1 MPGVPKKLKK
11 KLILKDVDSPPKT
24 IPEPVSN
31 PVTET
36 VKEEESYKK
45 EDFESNDTELKNREE
60 LTRDENEYDYL
71 YPNLDD
77 PNFNIKLTER
87 KEFFD
92 TRYDGTVHDVAEYS
106 DKICNAEFELAP
118 HQLFVRNF
126 LSFQTPYNSLLL
138 YHGLGTG
145 KTCSAISV
153 AEEMRD
159 YLKQMGIVQRI
170 IVVASPNVQDNF
182 KLQLFDERKLQLID
196 GLWNIKSCTGNKYL
210 KEINPMTMKGLSK
223 EKVIRQIK
231 RIINVSYL
239 FLGYIEFS
247 NYISKKSQV
256 KSDVSDKIKAS
267 IVKKKLKNLFNNR
280 LIIIDEIHNIRI
292 SDDNQDKRVA
302 QELYKLVQNV
312 DHLRLL
318 LLSATPMYNSYKEI
332 IWLVNLMN
340 VNDKRSPIDIK
351 NVFNNDGSFKVNEEG
366 EEIGKELLA
375 RKATGYVSFVR
386 GDNPYTF
393 PYRIWPIE
401 FSPENT
407 FSKIE
412 EPVKQLNGRELI
424 QNIEMLSLY
433 LTNNGE
439 VQQKG
444 YDYIISRLYSG
455 DSDGKNP
462 DVQVS
467 FENMEAFGY
476 TLLQKPLE
484 SLNMVYPDDRLDQK
498 DIKFDPKE
506 LVGKTGLARIMKS
519 VETSSP
525 LTRGG
530 FEYKTEKY
538 GRIFSPAE
546 IGKYSGKIK
555 SICDQIIGSTG
566 VVMIY
571 SQYIDGGL
579 VPIALALEELGFTRG
594 GNVNSLFKTPPTE
607 RIDALTFKPQSE
619 MESDFNP
626 ARYAMITGDKALSPN
641 NVDEFKLSTDTDN
654 RYGKN
659 IKVVLISQAGSEGLD
674 FKFIRQ
680 VHILEPW
687 YNMNR
692 IEQIIG
698 RAVRNCSHKDL
709 PFNERNVQIF
719 LHGSINRDKTIEAAD
734 IYVYRLAEV
743 KALQIGLV
751 SRLLKEISVDCLL
764 NFEQMGFTVEQ
775 MQQTVKQLLSNGKII
790 DYAIGDR
797 PYTSICDYMSK
808 CSYTCNPMKK
818 ITEEDTHLDTF
829 SEAFIL
835 MNTDKIIQKIKD
847 LMKERFFYYK
857 TDLIKYI
864 TIQKKYPLVQINA
877 ALNQLVEDKN
887 EYITDKYGRLG
898 NLINID
904 TLYLF
909 QPIELTNHKTSI
921 YDRSVPLEFKRTSL
935 EIDLP
940 NKISESIIAEPDKK
954 NMLNVE
960 ASVTLLTRLESQW
973 TEATT
978 EQLVPRGNKSWFKFC
993 SLVIKQM
1000 EDAGIDKKIVLSIL
1014 RDRMIEELEF
1024 EEHLLLLNYYEK
1036 NKDNTFLESLIEY
1049 FKQYEMT
1056 AKKTRGILLQNKG
1069 ILQLVVASK
1078 KEEQVVWK
1086 LGEGEDY
1093 IDLEAPIIKMKDSL
1107 LPIKSKLN
1115 SLVGFM
1121 ISFKKEFMVF
1131 KVKDLTGVRA
1141 SKALRVDQAGK
1152 NITVKILNDILGAE
1166 VYTTES
1172 KVNQKVL
1179 CIMIEFY
1186 LRFFQKEF
1194 KNNKTWFLTPSEAIL
1209 VNIEKV

>member
-1 MPGVPKKLKK
+1 MPGPPKKLKK
-11 KLILKDVDSPPKT
+11 KLVLKDVESTPPP

-31 PVTET
+31 PVIET
-36 VKEEESYKK
+36 VKEEELYKK
-45 EDFESNDTELKNREE
+45 EDFESNDIELKNREE
-60 LTRDENEYDYL
+60 LTRDENEYSYL
-71 YPNLDD
+71 YPNIDD
-77 PNFNIKLTER
+77 PNFNIKITER

-92 TRYDGTVHDVAEYS
+92 TRYDGTIKDVEEYS

-340 VNDKRSPIDIK
+340 MNDKRSTIDIK
-351 NVFNNDGSFKVNEEG
+351 NVFNNDGSFKMNDEG
-366 EEIGKELLA
+366 EEIGRELLA

-393 PYRIWPIE
+393 PYRIWPME
-401 FSPENT
+401 FAPDNT

-412 EPVKQLNGRELI
+412 EPVKQLNGRELV

-444 YDYIISRLYSG
+444 YDYIISTLY
-455 DSDGKNP
+455 SDGKNP
-462 DVQVS
+462 DVQLS

-484 SLNMVYPDDRLDQK
+484 SLNIVYPDDRLDQE

-519 VETSSP
+519 VESSST
-525 LTRGG
+525 LTRSG

-626 ARYAMITGDKALSPN
+626 ARYAMITGDKSLSPN

-698 RAVRNCSHKDL
+698 RAVRNCSHKNL
-709 PFNERNVQIF
+709 PFKERNVQIF
-719 LHGSINRDKTIEAAD
+719 LHGSINRDKSIEAAD

-797 PYTSICDYMSK
+797 PYTAICDYMSK
-808 CSYTCNPMKK
+808 CSYTCNPTKK
-818 ITEEDTHLDTF
+818 ITEEDTNLDTF

-857 TDLIKYI
+857 ADLIKYI
-864 TIQKKYPLVQINA
+864 TIQKEYPLVQINA

-909 QPIELTNHKTSI
+909 QPIELTNHETSI

-935 EIDLP
+935 QIDLP
-940 NKISESIIAEPDKK
+940 NQISESIIVEPDKK
-954 NMLNVE
+954 NLVDME
-960 ASVTLLTRLESQW
+960 AAVTLLARLQSQW

-978 EQLVPRGNKSWFKFC
+978 EQLVPRGNKSWYKFC

-1000 EDAGIDKKIVLSIL
+1000 EDAGIEKKLVLSIL

-1024 EEHLLLLNYYEK
+1024 EDQLLLLNYYER
-1036 NKDNTFLESLIEY
+1036 NKDNTFLEGLIEY
-1049 FKQYEMT
+1049 FKEYEMKE
-1056 AKKTRGILLQNKG
+1056 KKTTGILLQNKG

-1078 KEEQVVWK
+1078 KQEQVIWQ
-1086 LGEGEDY
+1086 LGQGEDY
-1093 IDLEAPIIKMKDSL
+1093 IDLEAPIIKIKDSL

-1152 NITVKILNDILGAE
+1152 NITVKLLNDILGKE
-1166 VYTTES
+1166 LYTTES
-1172 KVNQKVL
+1172 KINQKVL

-1186 LRFFQKEF
+1186 LRLFQKEF

>member
-1 MPGVPKKLKK
+1 
-11 KLILKDVDSPPKT
+11 
-24 IPEPVSN
+24 
-31 PVTET
+31 

-45 EDFESNDTELKNREE
+45 EDFESNDTELTNREE
-60 LTRDENEYDYL
+60 LTRNENEYGYL

-77 PNFNIKLTER
+77 PNFNIKITER

-106 DKICNAEFELAP
+106 DKLCNAEFELAP

-153 AEEMRD
+153 GEEMRD

-340 VNDKRSPIDIK
+340 INDKRSTIDIK
-351 NVFNNDGSFKVNEEG
+351 SVFNNDGTFKVNDEG
-366 EEIGKELLA
+366 EEIGKELLT

-393 PYRIWPIE
+393 PYRIWPME
-401 FSPENT
+401 FAPENT
-407 FSKIE
+407 FTNIE
-412 EPVKQLNGRELI
+412 EPTKQLNGRELV

-462 DVQVS
+462 DVQLS

-484 SLNMVYPDDRLDQK
+484 SLNIVYPDDRLDQQ
-498 DIKFDPKE
+498 DIKFDTKE

-530 FEYKTEKY
+530 FEYKTEQY
-538 GRIFSPAE
+538 GRIFSPSE

-555 SICDQIIGSTG
+555 HICDQIIGSTG

-594 GNVNSLFKTPPTE
+594 GDVNSLFKTPPTE

-641 NVDEFKLSTDTDN
+641 NVDDFKLSTNTDN

-719 LHGSINRDKTIEAAD
+719 LHGSINRDKSTEAAD

-864 TIQKKYPLVQINA
+864 TIQKEYPLVQINA

-909 QPIELTNHKTSI
+909 QPIELTNHETSI

-940 NKISESIIAEPDKK
+940 NKISESIIAEPDKN

-960 ASVTLLTRLESQW
+960 ASVTLLKRLESQW

-978 EQLVPRGNKSWFKFC
+978 EQIVPRGNKSWFKFC

-1000 EDAGIDKKIVLSIL
+1000 EDAGLNKKIVLSIL

-1024 EEHLLLLNYYEK
+1024 EEQLLLLNYYEK
-1036 NKDNTFLESLIEY
+1036 NKDNTFLESLIDY
-1049 FKQYEMT
+1049 FKQYEIT

-1069 ILQLVVASK
+1069 ILQLVVANK
-1078 KEEQVVWK
+1078 KQEKVIWK

-1152 NITVKILNDILGAE
+1152 NITVKILNDILGKE

-1172 KVNQKVL
+1172 KINQKVL

-1186 LRFFQKEF
+1186 LRLFQKEY